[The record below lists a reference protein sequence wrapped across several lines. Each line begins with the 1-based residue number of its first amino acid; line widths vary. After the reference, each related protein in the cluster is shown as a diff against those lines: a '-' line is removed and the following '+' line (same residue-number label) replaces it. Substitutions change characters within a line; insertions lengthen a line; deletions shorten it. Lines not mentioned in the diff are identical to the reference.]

1 MPSALKT
8 RAPPPCVAARPIAAS
23 PTQNL
28 GPRWRTLGTA
38 GSLPESA
45 KVFYG
50 TGFDVFVKCSRPLR
64 TRAEMTLPQQQSK
77 RPGAQPA
84 NTWMNWSWLWS
95 EAQVE
100 QFRLGRPLHLARL
113 VGETQA

>member
-45 KVFYG
+45 NVSYG
-50 TGFDVFVKCSRPLR
+50 TWAWANRGALGGPICDSRVRCQERESCCLR
-64 TRAEMTLPQQQSK
+64 L
-77 RPGAQPA
+77 
-84 NTWMNWSWLWS
+84 
-95 EAQVE
+95 EA
-100 QFRLGRPLHLARL
+100 FLAWYSAIPL
-113 VGETQA
+113 VGGVRLSRGCADHDK